1 MDLATETTG
10 MAWAAR
16 VVCDA
21 GSDAVSLL
29 RAAID
34 AGSGAPDAEN
44 SDLVSRE
51 VVPVVMCIQNN
62 GARYRGTTCSH
73 VYTENSDLVSREV
86 VPVVMCIQNT
96 CMLACMHTLT
106 HHACIHARGHASI
119 HAFIHADSQLLTPQH
134 TQVLSDAVTKAAARV
149 HRWMPVE
156 GLTGD
161 SVRAMLSAHHLTVP
175 SEASSPQQGVPVERG
190 GLAESSEARSDA
202 VRYVTRAE
210 AHAAA
215 RAEDVLKNSSP
226 AHRLKVA
233 KELMQAGQSDDSLVR
248 QV

>member
-1 MDLATETTG
+1 MYIYHTSISVYMYVCLRMSSFVSICIWISFCRFALMDLATETTG

-106 HHACIHARGHASI
+106 HQACIHARGHASL
-119 HAFIHADSQLLTPQH
+119 HAFLQTRSCLRRNT
-134 TQVLSDAVTKAAARV
+134 
-149 HRWMPVE
+149 HRC
-156 GLTGD
+156 
-161 SVRAMLSAHHLTVP
+161 
-175 SEASSPQQGVPVERG
+175 
-190 GLAESSEARSDA
+190 
-202 VRYVTRAE
+202 
-210 AHAAA
+210 
-215 RAEDVLKNSSP
+215 
-226 AHRLKVA
+226 
-233 KELMQAGQSDDSLVR
+233 
-248 QV
+248 

>member
-1 MDLATETTG
+1 MYTEY
-10 MAWAAR
+10 MHACVHAY
-16 VVCDA
+16 
-21 GSDAVSLL
+21 
-29 RAAID
+29 ID
-34 AGSGAPDAEN
+34 AS
-44 SDLVSRE
+44 
-51 VVPVVMCIQNN
+51 
-62 GARYRGTTCSH
+62 
-73 VYTENSDLVSREV
+73 
-86 VPVVMCIQNT
+86 
-96 CMLACMHTLT
+96 CMHPRTR
-106 HHACIHARGHASI
+106 ACFPPRIP
-119 HAFIHADSQLLTPQH
+119 ADSPLLTQQH

-156 GLTGD
+156 GLTGE

-175 SEASSPQQGVPVERG
+175 SEASSPRQGAPEERG